1 MRRALF
7 LLLAALLLSGCGV
20 SILQLNPD
28 SFYKAD
34 GKVPTWQWA
43 GYWRAQQ
50 FGEVLIVPNDKG
62 FLAVHG
68 YSTSTDDY
76 NTEYCWV
83 FGRMQG
89 TFEGNAAHVTWQE
102 LKCGT
107 EESQGKAFF
116 VMRDDPDHISAAWG
130 WDEENEGNYIN
141 LDRIDPIPAP
151 TGEPDANWEGTWEVD
166 NGSPV
171 TWKKSG
177 YYYLGTYTTSGSFT
191 VYSSP
196 GKTTW
201 VTTEAQDV
209 VLLAIAVG
217 NSLHWM
223 EYRQDGGGTR
233 GTIVMASD
241 GKSFTSKDGWWAGH
255 R

>member
-1 MRRALF
+1 MRR
-7 LLLAALLLSGCGV
+7 LLIIAALGLGLSACGV

-43 GYWRAQQ
+43 GFWHAQN
-50 FGEVLIVPNDKG
+50 FGEVLIVPSEKG
-62 FLAVHG
+62 FVAVHG
-68 YSTSTDDY
+68 YSESTDDF
-76 NTEYCWV
+76 NTESCWV
-83 FGRMQG
+83 FGQMQG
-89 TFEGNAAHVTWQE
+89 TFDGNAAHVTWQE
-102 LKCGT
+102 LKCGN
-107 EESQGKAFF
+107 EERGGKAFF
-116 VMRDDPDHISAAWG
+116 VMRDDPDHISASWG
-130 WDEENEGNYIN
+130 WDAEDESNIN
-141 LDRIDPIPAP
+141 LDRLDPIPAP

-177 YYYLGTYTTSGSFT
+177 YYYVGTYTKAGSFHS
-191 VYSSP
+191 YSSP

-201 VTTEAQDV
+201 VTTEEQEV
-209 VLLAIAVG
+209 VLLAITVG

-223 EYRQDGGGTR
+223 EYKQDGGGSR
-233 GTIVMASD
+233 GTIVMSAD
-241 GKSFTSKDGWWAGH
+241 GKSFASADGWWKGH